1 MSWRLFAKGPLYSRI
16 FVYEQDGKPK
26 FLSPLYIS
34 SFSSFGDSDFSSRA
48 VATIRSLRS
57 VIPESELPPIL
68 LSAYDL
74 KRSLGVG
81 AAASQSEKWAALSAE
96 LNQGI
101 QWQLDSGVFE
111 KDCFGDSTWGP
122 SEFMSVFRAVN
133 PRWAVGFDLR
143 PDSQSIADF
152 EKTLQAVAD
161 GVRKG
166 LPDSVVTLL
175 VHFHEQSGL
184 WETNTEDSDSARIE
198 ALLGALTTILR
209 EIDDRVNVLGV
220 VENEL
225 GPGIRSRLRSL
236 GRLCAALDKAKIERP
251 IHVFGASD
259 PQALALYSL
268 AGASIFDGVN
278 WSRYYLDTEDCCMR
292 DKGLMSWKEP
302 SLGEA
307 NAISNQAEM
316 LGVTNVLR
324 MRKFTSAL
332 HRLMRHGRPQT
343 VREEAWLA
351 FVRSCC
357 EGISGR
363 RV

>member
-1 MSWRLFAKGPLYSRI
+1 VGWRLFAKGPLYSRI
-16 FVYEQDGKPK
+16 FVYEENGKPK

-48 VATIRSLRS
+48 LSTIRSLRS
-57 VIPESELPPIL
+57 VIPESELPPLL

-81 AAASQSEKWAALSAE
+81 ATGTQSEKWAALGAE
-96 LNQGI
+96 LNQGFL
-101 QWQLDSGVFE
+101 WQLDSGVFE

-122 SEFMSVFRAVN
+122 SEFISVFQAVKPN
-133 PRWAVGFDLR
+133 WVVGFDLR
-143 PDSQSIADF
+143 PESESIADF
-152 EKTLQAVAD
+152 EKTLRVVAE

-166 LPDSVVTLL
+166 LPDTLVTLL
-175 VHFHEQSGL
+175 VHFHEQAGL
-184 WETNTEDSDSARIE
+184 WETNTEDSDSTRIE
-198 ALLGALTTILR
+198 ALSETLTRTLR
-209 EIDDRVNVLGV
+209 ELDDRVNVLGV

-236 GRLCAALDKAKIERP
+236 GRLCAALDKANIERP

-268 AGASIFDGVN
+268 AGANIFDGVN

-302 SLGEA
+302 TLGEA

-332 HRLMRHGRPQT
+332 HRLIEQGKPQT
-343 VREEAWLA
+343 MREEGWLG

-357 EGISGR
+357 EGIPGR
-363 RV
+363 R